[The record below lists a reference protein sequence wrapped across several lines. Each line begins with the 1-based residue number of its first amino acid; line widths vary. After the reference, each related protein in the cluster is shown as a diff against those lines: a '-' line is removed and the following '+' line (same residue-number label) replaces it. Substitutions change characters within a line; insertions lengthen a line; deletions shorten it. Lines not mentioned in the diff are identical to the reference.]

1 MSSIWNDDESAEP
14 IDPFDD
20 RKPAAKPTPVD
31 ADTEPR
37 STSHSAAAAAAA
49 AGEAI
54 PEFDPFASPLL
65 SGAVQEDREPLLS
78 SDEVGVTYREM
89 LDKRRPSRADKP
101 RRADLTAAVVAIDAE
116 AYEIARAAAAVEAA
130 EGMKR
135 KADHSAE
142 LVQRAAEKL
151 EGWTRLNIPSGWLEE
166 DSVAR
171 IELLIVRER
180 ERAARASCRPYWGVG
195 GGRQWLSFNEQLA
208 LMYPP
213 IWTLTTSRAGAVTA
227 SALEQVLRV
236 RRIARA
242 RANLPQL

>member
-1 MSSIWNDDESAEP
+1 
-14 IDPFDD
+14 
-20 RKPAAKPTPVD
+20 
-31 ADTEPR
+31 
-37 STSHSAAAAAAA
+37 
-49 AGEAI
+49 
-54 PEFDPFASPLL
+54 
-65 SGAVQEDREPLLS
+65 
-78 SDEVGVTYREM
+78 
-89 LDKRRPSRADKP
+89 
-101 RRADLTAAVVAIDAE
+101 
-116 AYEIARAAAAVEAA
+116 
-130 EGMKR
+130 MKR

-195 GGRQWLSFNEQLA
+195 GGRQWLSFNEHLA

-242 RANLPQL
+242 RANLPRL